1 MPIPLQTRI
10 DKLQVQIQNYGLDM
24 QMAYQHASSLGM
36 QLNAEGN
43 PNSSTEAYAL
53 GSDLLRM
60 YGHWMN
66 STDDIRDMLIWCLQ
80 YINDNAFNGG
90 GGGVTMGDIL
100 SEMMSA
106 SFEEITQFMG
116 ITQAYQV
123 AVWDAPFNEEFYAA
137 LARGFKTWGA

>member
-10 DKLQVQIQNYGLDM
+10 DKLQVQMQNYGVDL
-24 QMAYQHASSLGM
+24 QMAYQKASNLGM

-53 GSDLLRM
+53 GSQLLKM
-60 YGHWMN
+60 HNHWQN

-90 GGGVTMGDIL
+90 VGAVTMDSIL
-100 SEMMSA
+100 EAMWDSDKLRWFHFINYIDSMRA
-106 SFEEITQFMG
+106 GIWNTEIYETH
-116 ITQAYQV
+116 
-123 AVWDAPFNEEFYAA
+123 
-137 LARGFKTWGA
+137 LAEWYRHFSL